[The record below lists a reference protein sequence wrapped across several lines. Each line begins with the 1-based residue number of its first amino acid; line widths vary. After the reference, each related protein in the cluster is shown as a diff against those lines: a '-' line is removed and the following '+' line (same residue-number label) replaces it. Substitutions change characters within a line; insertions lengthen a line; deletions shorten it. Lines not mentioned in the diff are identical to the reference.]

1 MVACERRR
9 ERRGS
14 PRQEVAINPLASV
27 PQVLPQAHRLFA
39 PRRHD
44 AAANFFC
51 RAVLFSVSLCLC
63 GVFLPGC
70 AKKAPPKPTVTS
82 VVYTVRGEVAR
93 LPSPT
98 DPASE
103 FMVRHEEIPDFRA
116 SLPDGPLG
124 MKPMIMPFTLGPG
137 VSLEGLHIGDK
148 ITVRFSVDYGIPDG
162 RLKESRVLALTPLPK
177 DTRLDFSVRGAEPA
191 AVPPASPPAPAPAP
205 SPPPATPPAPGG

>member
-1 MVACERRR
+1 MAAPGASSR
-9 ERRGS
+9 EAFSALRSLQSLRS
-14 PRQEVAINPLASV
+14 LRSLFCFALAASVAIA
-27 PQVLPQAHRLFA
+27 
-39 PRRHD
+39 
-44 AAANFFC
+44 
-51 RAVLFSVSLCLC
+51 
-63 GVFLPGC
+63 LPGC

-93 LPSPT
+93 LPSPA

-137 VSLEGLHIGDK
+137 VSLEGLRIGDK

-162 RLKESRVLALTPLPK
+162 RLKESRVLGLTPLPA
-177 DTRLDFSVRGAEPA
+177 DTALDFSVRPA
-191 AVPPASPPAPAPAP
+191 DAPAPTTA
-205 SPPPATPPAPGG
+205 PPATPPAPGG